1 MGNWLCQNQNRHVY
15 HKFSLVF
22 FLQNPIKS
30 SDLRVEE
37 MEEFVHISVEEDL
50 KSLKQVSQTA
60 YVGSQAPKKLSDS
73 LLAKRGMSL
82 ISAGKKKLLGGTLFF
97 SQL

>member
-1 MGNWLCQNQNRHVY
+1 
-15 HKFSLVF
+15 
-22 FLQNPIKS
+22 
-30 SDLRVEE
+30 

-73 LLAKRGMSL
+73 PLAKRGMSL
-82 ISAGKKKLLGGTLFF
+82 ISAGKKKLLGGTHFF
-97 SQL
+97 RS